1 MFVVNEPPPQ
11 IGANVVALLRQAEP
25 ATIGHFRHVGF
36 MDPGVRS
43 LLSGQRIAGTAV
55 TVRCFGPDTAIVHYA
70 LGKLRPGDV
79 LVIDRAGDTRHAACG
94 GGVAFAA
101 REAGCVGIVIDGMAT
116 DIDELREYG
125 LPVWARGLSTV
136 TGKRLFLHGEFGTPV
151 SCGGV
156 AVAPGDAIL
165 ADENG
170 VLVMPPR
177 GHQGRGGTRHWHAA
191 GRESVACSD
200 LKGRDAAGYQ
210 RHERADRGDTEAAG
224 ARDDRMNA

>member
-1 MFVVNEPPPQ
+1 MFVINDPPPA
-11 IGANVVALLRQAEP
+11 IAADELDLLRRAEP

-36 MDPGVRS
+36 MEPGIRS
-43 LLSGQRIAGTAV
+43 LLSGHRVAGTAV

-70 LGKLRPGDV
+70 LGKVRPGDV
-79 LVIDRAGDTRHAACG
+79 LVIDRAGDLRHAACG

-101 REAGCVGIVIDGMAT
+101 RAAGCVGIIIDGMAT

-156 AVAPGDAIL
+156 SVEPGDAIL

-170 VLVMPPR
+170 VLVMEP
-177 GHQGRGGTRHWHAA
+177 
-191 GRESVACSD
+191 
-200 LKGRDAAGYQ
+200 
-210 RHERADRGDTEAAG
+210 HEIEAAA
-224 ARDDRMNA
+224 ARAVGMQKAEQGTLARLVK